1 MTPAAAPRAVLARLV
16 DHPVFQRGIIAL
28 IGLNAV
34 TLGLE
39 TSPSVMAAVG
49 PQLVALDRAIL
60 TVFVVE
66 IALRLGAHRIRFFR
80 DPWSVFDLAVVAIAL
95 VPASEALSVL
105 RSLRILR
112 ALRLISAVPRMR
124 QVVQGLLGAIPGIAA
139 IIALLLLVFYVSAV
153 IATKLFAGAFPDW
166 FGHIGASMFSLFQI
180 MTLESWSMGIV
191 RPVMQ
196 QFPYAWVFF
205 VPFILIATFT
215 ILNLF
220 IAVVVGAM
228 QAEHDAEAKA
238 DRDETR
244 AAMRAAEET
253 AHGEREALREE
264 VAALRQEIAAL
275 RRDLAGRAT
284 T

>member
-1 MTPAAAPRAVLARLV
+1 MTPAAAPRAALARLV
-16 DHPVFQRGIIAL
+16 DHAFFQRGIIAL

-60 TVFVVE
+60 AVFVVE
-66 IALRLGAHRIRFFR
+66 IALRLGAHGPRFFR

-166 FGHIGASMFSLFQI
+166 F
-180 MTLESWSMGIV
+180 
-191 RPVMQ
+191 
-196 QFPYAWVFF
+196 
-205 VPFILIATFT
+205 ATS
-215 ILNLF
+215 
-220 IAVVVGAM
+220 
-228 QAEHDAEAKA
+228 
-238 DRDETR
+238 
-244 AAMRAAEET
+244 
-253 AHGEREALREE
+253 
-264 VAALRQEIAAL
+264 
-275 RRDLAGRAT
+275 GRACFPCSRS
-284 T
+284 